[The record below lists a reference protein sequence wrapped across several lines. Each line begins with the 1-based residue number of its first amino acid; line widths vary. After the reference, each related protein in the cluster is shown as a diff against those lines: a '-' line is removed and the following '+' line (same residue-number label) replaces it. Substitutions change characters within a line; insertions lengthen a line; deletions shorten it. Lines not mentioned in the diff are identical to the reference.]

1 MDMSGRRLLL
11 NQGLIFDV
19 LHETLLLLVDIQEKK
34 IVTLLVNIYI
44 YMHIRIICIK
54 KYNIH

>member
-1 MDMSGRRLLL
+1 MSGRRLLL

-44 YMHIRIICIK
+44 HTYKNYMYK
-54 KYNIH
+54 KI